1 MPLAIKT
8 QSDSLKFVHELKQ
21 EMHADLK
28 YVESLEKEIDELASD
43 KAKFLDMYDVILQ
56 ECVSKDV
63 MCSYLMSLSDL
74 DVLDELQCLYLH
86 KVKECD
92 CLAQKLSKQTES
104 VSKKDHTELLQRF
117 AKVKKHS
124 ISLELALQK
133 CKEQKL
139 IENGKGK
146 SVDTKFDRP
155 YVVRQPNAQR
165 IPKPSVLG
173 KPTPF
178 SNSLDRIYFQKTESV
193 PKANLSEGLSKP
205 VTAQT
210 LPQTAKKA
218 IRVNHK
224 PTVSRPLLKSNQSRD
239 KVLPNNSQVKAKKT
253 QVAVHPRIP
262 SVSNKMKSVTACKES
277 LNSKTLNANAVCA
290 TCNKCLVDSN
300 HFACVT
306 KMLNDVH
313 ARTKKP
319 NVVPISTRK
328 PKTQANKSIATPNKK
343 KVASK
348 STNQKPQS
356 YFRVLYENTKKEWK
370 WWIERQSPSGYK
382 WVPKAKMQWVP
393 KAKYDQVQKRVNF
406 AIVQLILF
414 IVDSGCTKHMT
425 GNLKLLCNFVEK
437 FLGTVRFGNDRFA
450 LILGYGDLVQG
461 NVTINRVYYVEG
473 LNHNLFSVGQFCD
486 ANLEVAF
493 RKSTCFVRDIQGN
506 DLLTGNRRSDLY
518 TISLQE
524 STSSTLLCL
533 MAKATPT
540 QAWLWHRRLSHL
552 NFDYINLLS
561 KKVIVIGLPKLKD
574 GENLDKMKEKGDQC
588 ILVGYSTQ
596 SKGYRVYN
604 KRTRMIVE
612 SVHIRFDEI
621 KEVSETQDVYSS
633 VHADVPSQ
641 QELEILFGP
650 LYDEF
655 SNSGSN
661 PSTNSQS
668 TLAPS
673 THINEAMAD
682 STWIEAM
689 QDELHQFDRL
699 QVWELVDKPFAK
711 GYAQEKGIDFEESFT
726 LVARLE
732 AVRIFIAYAAHKSF
746 LIYQMDVKTAFLN
759 SPLKEEVYVAQPDG
773 FVDPDHPEKVYR
785 LRKALYGLKQVLRA
799 WYDELST
806 FLTSKGFTKGTID
819 PILFTIRYGEDILL
833 VQIYVDDI
841 IFGST
846 NHKYSKRFEK
856 LMHSR
861 FEMSL
866 MREMKF
872 FLGLQIH
879 QSPRDVDHARCID
892 SRKSTS
898 GGIQFLGDKLVSWM
912 SKKQN
917 CTAMSSAKAEYVT
930 LSASCAQ
937 SAIAISRNPVQH
949 SRTKHIHTRY
959 HFIKEQVK
967 NGIIEFYF
975 VRTEYQLADM
985 FTKALPEDRFK
996 YLVRRIE
1003 HLSDTYVFTMKMEIL
1018 LEPTANKLLV
1028 VLMVTYTIA
1037 PILGYGDLVQG
1048 NITIKRV
1055 YYIEGLNHNLFS
1067 VGQFCDAD
1075 LEVAFQK
1082 STCYIRDLKGNDQLT
1097 GIEHQTSVS
1106 RTPKPNGVVKRRNR
1120 TLVEAART
1128 ILSAAKVTLYFWLE
1142 KLQQHVL
1149 HKTIPRHERTPYHII
1164 NGRKPSVKFFHI
1176 FDSLCYIV
1184 RDGENL
1190 DKMKEKEELY
1200 WFDRLDVW
1208 ELVDRPLCK
1217 NVINMKWLWKNKRN
1231 EENTVI
1237 CNKARLVAKG
1247 YAQKEGIDFYESFA
1261 PMDVKTAFL
1270 YGPLKEEVYVNQ
1282 SDGFVDPYHPDQ
1294 VYRIKKALYGLKQA
1308 PRVWY
1313 DELSNLVSKGFL
1325 KGSIDPTLFITKHGE
1340 DILLVQIYVDII
1352 FGIQIHPSPRGTF
1365 INQAKYAQAILNKH
1379 GMTSC
1384 DRVGT
1389 QMATKHLDADLS
1401 GTLVNQTKYHSLVRA
1416 LMYLTASRPDII
1428 HATCYYA
1435 RYQVRPT
1442 EKHLTVVKR
1451 IFRYLKNTINIGLW
1465 YSKDT
1470 GFELNT
1476 FLDSDHVGCLDS
1488 HKSTSGSI
1496 QFLGGGKLVSWS
1508 SKKQD
1513 CTSMSSAEAEQDF
1526 KEYTQ
1531 MEAQTFKETIIQHMN
1546 SIEQCIVERA
1556 NHKQVLQKR
1565 LNERKLQIQGCTFQE
1580 VKALDAILE
1589 DNAKKRCMLYLDDE
1603 YVTMIRSYFIQY
1615 TQHAILEFYDTL
1627 IQHLESVKNSIDER
1641 AQHKRDGT
1649 ESKEQDTCSRSGNN
1663 AHADDADIKP
1673 IYDEE
1678 PMNKEN
1684 ETLKMNYKE
1693 LFDSI
1698 KITSDKK
1705 IEHTTSLIPSND
1717 NFKAQLQEKGFA
1729 IAALKNELRKLRG
1742 NSVNTKFTKQSVL
1755 GKPML
1760 QSHRNQSVVRQPTTF
1775 KSKRPRILEPRFASQ
1790 VDVHNDLSKP
1800 VTTHYLPKEREDV
1813 FAKPHH
1819 MITSSNFRN
1828 ISKNMPRFSSND
1840 MVYNHYLEEAK
1851 KKTQERS
1858 RNSESS
1864 LMPSVRSQSP
1874 ANGSKP
1880 KPMIN
1885 NQNSRNWPASK
1896 SSCVMTKTVPIV
1908 KHSRNS
1914 RNFFDS
1920 KHIVCL
1926 KCQKCVFNAN
1936 HDSCVTKFL
1945 KEVKSRAK
1953 VPSNKTTN
1961 KNKPV
1966 EQISVLNKPKRQI
1979 PIGHRIF
1986 KTVGLRWI
1994 PTGKIFASSTTKV
2007 DSEPLN
2013 GSNADIT
2020 NQYECE

>member
-1 MPLAIKT
+1 
-8 QSDSLKFVHELKQ
+8 
-21 EMHADLK
+21 
-28 YVESLEKEIDELASD
+28 
-43 KAKFLDMYDVILQ
+43 MY
-56 ECVSKDV
+56 
-63 MCSYLMSLSDL
+63 
-74 DVLDELQCLYLH
+74 
-86 KVKECD
+86 
-92 CLAQKLSKQTES
+92 
-104 VSKKDHTELLQRF
+104 
-117 AKVKKHS
+117 
-124 ISLELALQK
+124 AL
-133 CKEQKL
+133 
-139 IENGKGK
+139 
-146 SVDTKFDRP
+146 
-155 YVVRQPNAQR
+155 
-165 IPKPSVLG
+165 
-173 KPTPF
+173 
-178 SNSLDRIYFQKTESV
+178 
-193 PKANLSEGLSKP
+193 
-205 VTAQT
+205 
-210 LPQTAKKA
+210 
-218 IRVNHK
+218 
-224 PTVSRPLLKSNQSRD
+224 TVS
-239 KVLPNNSQVKAKKT
+239 
-253 QVAVHPRIP
+253 
-262 SVSNKMKSVTACKES
+262 TAE
-277 LNSKTLNANAVCA
+277 
-290 TCNKCLVDSN
+290 
-300 HFACVT
+300 
-306 KMLNDVH
+306 
-313 ARTKKP
+313 
-319 NVVPISTRK
+319 
-328 PKTQANKSIATPNKK
+328 PKN
-343 KVASK
+343 
-348 STNQKPQS
+348 
-356 YFRVLYENTKKEWK
+356 
-370 WWIERQSPSGYK
+370 
-382 WVPKAKMQWVP
+382 
-393 KAKYDQVQKRVNF
+393 
-406 AIVQLILF
+406 
-414 IVDSGCTKHMT
+414 
-425 GNLKLLCNFVEK
+425 
-437 FLGTVRFGNDRFA
+437 
-450 LILGYGDLVQG
+450 
-461 NVTINRVYYVEG
+461 
-473 LNHNLFSVGQFCD
+473 
-486 ANLEVAF
+486 
-493 RKSTCFVRDIQGN
+493 
-506 DLLTGNRRSDLY
+506 
-518 TISLQE
+518 
-524 STSSTLLCL
+524 
-533 MAKATPT
+533 
-540 QAWLWHRRLSHL
+540 
-552 NFDYINLLS
+552 
-561 KKVIVIGLPKLKD
+561 
-574 GENLDKMKEKGDQC
+574 
-588 ILVGYSTQ
+588 
-596 SKGYRVYN
+596 
-604 KRTRMIVE
+604 
-612 SVHIRFDEI
+612 I
-621 KEVSETQDVYSS
+621 K
-633 VHADVPSQ
+633 
-641 QELEILFGP
+641 
-650 LYDEF
+650 
-655 SNSGSN
+655 
-661 PSTNSQS
+661 
-668 TLAPS
+668 
-673 THINEAMAD
+673 EAMAD

-879 QSPRDVDHARCID
+879 QSPRGIFINQAKYTLEILHKHDMDKGQSIGTSIATKPKLDADLSRNPVDQTDYRSKIGSLMYLTSSRSDIVQAVCFCARYQSRPTKKHLKEVKRIFRYLRGIVNMGLWYPNDSSFELTAFSDVDHARCID

-996 YLVRRIE
+996 YLVRRI
-1003 HLSDTYVFTMKMEIL
+1003 
-1018 LEPTANKLLV
+1018 

-1678 PMNKEN
+1678 PMNKVQMTAKINVFAIRQQHTEKPEFNNEGDVYHNAKECHDTSKLLKEN

-1994 PTGKIFASSTTKV
+1994 PTGKIFASSTTKIDV
-2007 DSEPLN
+2007 KTEFLN
-2013 GSNADIT
+2013 GPLKEKVYVAQPDRFVNHDYPEKVYRLRKALYGLKQAPRAWTSDPPMPMRYLY
-2020 NQYECE
+2020 QSRQVRFRDS